1 MARFLRFVVDPE
13 QDQRRCPRQRVSWLV
28 SVTAGQRSFQ
38 GRTRDVSASGAKILV
53 KERPALGA
61 EVNLSF
67 RPPGRR
73 PVATRALVWRVD
85 PDGVACMFVGTQEA
99 EFLSAVAPRTVSA
112 PRTPPAPS
120 VAAPASAAPVSV
132 APVSAAAASV
142 ASPPRPAVGPAPV
155 APPPRPTVAPAQVA
169 PPPAP
174 ISTRSGGTVL
184 VAAADTG
191 LRALAIAGLE
201 RGGYAVLD
209 AGSQPLLALRMAEQ
223 HGGAIVVALIAAD
236 LKLMNGEP
244 LAGRLAPLLPA
255 AKLVLMASRTAPSPS
270 TPGALWLP
278 TPCSDAEMMAAVRQV
293 LVG

>member
-1 MARFLRFVVDPE
+1 MGNAPSKTVDPE

-28 SVTAGQRSFQ
+28 SVAAGERTFQ

-61 EVNLSF
+61 EISLSF

-85 PDGVACMFVGTQEA
+85 PDGLACMFVGTQEA
-99 EFLSAVAPRTVSA
+99 EFLAAVAPRTVSA
-112 PRTPPAPS
+112 PRTPPPAT
-120 VAAPASAAPVSV
+120 VAAPVSAAPVSAVAAPVAAPPLAAVASALV
-132 APVSAAAASV
+132 APSPRAAV
-142 ASPPRPAVGPAPV
+142 APAPV
-155 APPPRPTVAPAQVA
+155 APPPAASP
-169 PPPAP
+169 
-174 ISTRSGGTVL
+174 TRSGGSVL
-184 VAAADTG
+184 VAASDTG

-201 RGGYAVLD
+201 RSGYAVLD

-223 HGGAIVVALIAAD
+223 HGGAIALALIAAD

-278 TPCSDAEMMAAVRQV
+278 TPCSDAEMMAAVRQA
-293 LVG
+293 LAG

>member
-1 MARFLRFVVDPE
+1 MGNAPSKTVDPE

-28 SVTAGQRSFQ
+28 SVVAGQRTFQ

-73 PVATRALVWRVD
+73 PVTTRALVWRVD
-85 PDGVACMFVGTQEA
+85 PDGLACMFVGTQEA

-120 VAAPASAAPVSV
+120 VAAPVSV

-155 APPPRPTVAPAQVA
+155 APPLRPTVAPAQVA

-174 ISTRSGGTVL
+174 SSTRSGGTVL

-223 HGGAIVVALIAAD
+223 DGGAIVVALIAAD

>member
-1 MARFLRFVVDPE
+1 MGNAPSKTVDPE

-73 PVATRALVWRVD
+73 PVTTRALVWRVD
-85 PDGVACMFVGTQEA
+85 SDGVACMFVGTQEA

-120 VAAPASAAPVSV
+120 VAAPASAAPVS
-132 APVSAAAASV
+132 AAAASV

-155 APPPRPTVAPAQVA
+155 APPPRPTVAPSQVA

>member
-1 MARFLRFVVDPE
+1 MGNAPSKTVEPE

-85 PDGVACMFVGTQEA
+85 PDGGACMFVGTQEA

-155 APPPRPTVAPAQVA
+155 APPPRPTVAPSQVA

>member
-1 MARFLRFVVDPE
+1 MGNAPSKTVEPE

-120 VAAPASAAPVSV
+120 VAAPASAAPVSA

-142 ASPPRPAVGPAPV
+142 VSPPRPAVGPAAV

>member
-1 MARFLRFVVDPE
+1 MGNAPSKTVDPE

-53 KERPALGA
+53 KERPPLGA

-85 PDGVACMFVGTQEA
+85 PDGLACMFVGTQEA

-112 PRTPPAPS
+112 TRTPPASS
-120 VAAPASAAPVSV
+120 VAAPASAAPVS
-132 APVSAAAASV
+132 AAAASV
-142 ASPPRPAVGPAPV
+142 VSPPRPAVGPGAV
-155 APPPRPTVAPAQVA
+155 APLPRPTVAPAQVA

-174 ISTRSGGTVL
+174 SSTRSGGTVL
-184 VAAADTG
+184 IAAADTG

>member
-1 MARFLRFVVDPE
+1 MGNAPSKTVEPE

-155 APPPRPTVAPAQVA
+155 APPPRPTVAPSQVA

>member
-1 MARFLRFVVDPE
+1 MGNAPSKTVEPE

>member
-1 MARFLRFVVDPE
+1 MGNAPSKTVDPE

-155 APPPRPTVAPAQVA
+155 APPPRPTVAPSQVA

>member
-1 MARFLRFVVDPE
+1 MGNAPSKTVDPE

-53 KERPALGA
+53 KERPPLGA

-85 PDGVACMFVGTQEA
+85 PDGLACMFVGTQEA

-120 VAAPASAAPVSV
+120 VAAPGSV

-174 ISTRSGGTVL
+174 SSPRSGGTVL

>member
-1 MARFLRFVVDPE
+1 MGNAPSKTVDPE

-28 SVTAGQRSFQ
+28 SVAAGQRTFQ

-61 EVNLSF
+61 EVSLSF

-85 PDGVACMFVGTQEA
+85 PDGLACMFVGTQEA
-99 EFLSAVAPRTVSA
+99 EFLAAVAPRTVSA
-112 PRTPPAPS
+112 PRTPPTS
-120 VAAPASAAPVSV
+120 VV
-132 APVSAAAASV
+132 APVSAAPVSAVAAPV
-142 ASPPRPAVGPAPV
+142 APPPLPAVAPAPV
-155 APPPRPTVAPAQVA
+155 APPPRAAVAPAPVA

-174 ISTRSGGTVL
+174 SPTRSGGSVL
-184 VAAADTG
+184 IAASDTG

-201 RGGYAVLD
+201 RSGYAVLD

-223 HGGAIVVALIAAD
+223 HGGAIALALIAAD

-278 TPCSDAEMMAAVRQV
+278 TPCSDAEMMAAVRQA
-293 LVG
+293 LAG

>member
-1 MARFLRFVVDPE
+1 
-13 QDQRRCPRQRVSWLV
+13 V
-28 SVTAGQRSFQ
+28 SVAAGQRSFQ
-38 GRTRDVSASGAKILV
+38 GLTRDVSASGAKILV

-61 EVNLSF
+61 EISLSF

-85 PDGVACMFVGTQEA
+85 PDGLACMFVGTQEA
-99 EFLSAVAPRTVSA
+99 EFIAAVAPRTVSA
-112 PRTPPAPS
+112 PRTPPPAS
-120 VAAPASAAPVSV
+120 VAAPVSAAPVSAV
-132 APVSAAAASV
+132 AAPVAA
-142 ASPPRPAVGPAPV
+142 PPLPAVAPAPV
-155 APPPRPTVAPAQVA
+155 APPPRPPVAPAPVAPPPRPAVAPAPVAPPPRAAVAPAPAPVA
-169 PPPAP
+169 PPPAASP
-174 ISTRSGGTVL
+174 TRSGGSVL
-184 VAAADTG
+184 IAAYDTG

-201 RGGYAVLD
+201 RSGYAVLD

-223 HGGAIVVALIAAD
+223 HGGAIALALIAAD

-278 TPCSDAEMMAAVRQV
+278 TPCSDAEMMAAVRQA
-293 LVG
+293 LAG

>member
-1 MARFLRFVVDPE
+1 MGNAPSKTVDPE

-28 SVTAGQRSFQ
+28 SVAAGQRTFQ

-61 EVNLSF
+61 EISLSF

-85 PDGVACMFVGTQEA
+85 PDGLACMFVGTQEA
-99 EFLSAVAPRTVSA
+99 EFLAAVAPRTVSA
-112 PRTPPAPS
+112 PRTPPPAP
-120 VAAPASAAPVSV
+120 VAAPVSAAPVSAVAATV
-132 APVSAAAASV
+132 AP
-142 ASPPRPAVGPAPV
+142 PPLPAVAPAPV
-155 APPPRPTVAPAQVA
+155 APPPRAAVAPDPVA

-174 ISTRSGGTVL
+174 STTRSGGSVL
-184 VAAADTG
+184 VAASDTG

-201 RGGYAVLD
+201 RSGYAVLD

-223 HGGAIVVALIAAD
+223 HGGAIALALIAAD

-244 LAGRLAPLLPA
+244 LAGRLTPLLPA

-278 TPCSDAEMMAAVRQV
+278 TPCSDAEMMAAVRQA
-293 LVG
+293 LAG

>member
-1 MARFLRFVVDPE
+1 MGNAPSKTVDPE

-120 VAAPASAAPVSV
+120 VAAPASV

-155 APPPRPTVAPAQVA
+155 APPPRPTVAPSQVA

>member
-1 MARFLRFVVDPE
+1 MGNAPSKTVEPE

-120 VAAPASAAPVSV
+120 VAAPASAAPVS
-132 APVSAAAASV
+132 AAAASV

-155 APPPRPTVAPAQVA
+155 APPPRPTVAPSQVA